1 MKDIPETDDRYLY
14 YPSRPSSDNYLKEI
28 HQLLKK
34 ISTDIEEIKDI
45 IVTSK
50 QEEESPLSAY
60 MNKLIKKVAGGN

>member
-1 MKDIPETDDRYLY
+1 MKDIPEVDDRYLY
-14 YPSRPSSDNYLKEI
+14 YPKNNRDNYLREI
-28 HQLLKK
+28 HQLLLR

-50 QEEESPLSAY
+50 KEEDSPLSAY

>member
-1 MKDIPETDDRYLY
+1 MKDIPEVDDRYLY
-14 YPSRPSSDNYLKEI
+14 YPIDHKDDYLKEI
-28 HQLLKK
+28 HQLLLR

>member
-14 YPSRPSSDNYLKEI
+14 YPSRPNSDDYLKEI
-28 HQLLKK
+28 HQLLLK

-50 QEEESPLSAY
+50 KEEDSPLSAY
-60 MNKLIKKVAGGN
+60 MNKMIKKIAGDN